1 MFNKYLLF
9 AVILLSGGCLFFYNL
24 WDSTK
29 IELKSVKEQKV
40 TLEQELKRRNENE
53 KNLSKR
59 IMDLEKAYSAN
70 ATWAN
75 SLVDTNVLN
84 ILQKQCKACK

>member
-1 MFNKYLLF
+1 MFNKYLLIAI
-9 AVILLSGGCLFFYNL
+9 AVLFGGCILFYNL
-24 WDSTK
+24 WDNTK
-29 IELKSVKEQKV
+29 TELNNVKAQKV

-59 IMDLEKAYSAN
+59 ITDLEKAYSAN

-75 SLVDTNVLN
+75 SLVDSNVLN
-84 ILQKQCKACK
+84 VLQKQCKACK

>member
-1 MFNKYLLF
+1 MFNKYLLI
-9 AVILLSGGCLFFYNL
+9 AIAILFGGCILFYNL
-24 WDSTK
+24 WDNTK
-29 IELKSVKEQKV
+29 TELNNVKAQKV

-59 IMDLEKAYSAN
+59 ITDLEKAYSAN

-75 SLVDTNVLN
+75 SLVDPNVLN
-84 ILQKQCKACK
+84 VLQKQCKACK

>member
-9 AVILLSGGCLFFYNL
+9 SVISLSMICLILYNL
-24 WDSTK
+24 WDNTK
-29 IELKSVKEQKV
+29 MELNNVKAQKV

-59 IMDLEKAYSAN
+59 ITDLEKAYSAN

-75 SLVDTNVLN
+75 SLVDANVLN
-84 ILQKQCKACK
+84 VLQKQCKACK

>member
-1 MFNKYLLF
+1 MLNKYLLIAI
-9 AVILLSGGCLFFYNL
+9 AVLFGGCILFYNL
-24 WDSTK
+24 WDNTK
-29 IELKSVKEQKV
+29 MELNNVKAQKV

-59 IMDLEKAYSAN
+59 ITDLEKAYSAN

-75 SLVDTNVLN
+75 SLVDANVLN
-84 ILQKQCKACK
+84 VLQKQCKACK